1 MKVSIFDVARKSGLS
16 VVTVS
21 RVINNAGT
29 VREKNREKVLQAMQ
43 ALNYHPNAAARSL
56 ARGKTG
62 VIGITIATLNDSFLD
77 TVVKEINDG
86 LKAHQ
91 YLLALF
97 ISDDDESDLHHAIFQ
112 EDRVD
117 GMIMLSPLSEVRYVD
132 ALTRKRIPFIMI
144 DNQQENTPA
153 PSIRVDN
160 FRGGYL
166 ATKHLIDLGHTDIA
180 HISGPEPYLS
190 SKERVLGYLKAIAEA
205 KLEPRIEPGKFTI
218 ESGYEIGD
226 HWAKSGTLPTAVFA
240 ADDMMAFGV
249 MDAFK
254 NHGLQIPRDVSIV
267 GYDDQLFATQLRP
280 QLTTIRQPVEE
291 IGRHAID
298 LLLRCIEDPN
308 EQMSRIPLQLQPE
321 LLVRETTCAPSKSIQ
336 VKQ

>member
-29 VREKNREKVLQAMQ
+29 VREKNRAKVLQAMQ

-77 TVVKEINDG
+77 AVVKEINDRM
-86 LKAHQ
+86 KAHN

-97 ISDDDESDLHHAIFQ
+97 ISDDEESDLHHAIFQ

-117 GMIMLSPLSEVRYVD
+117 GMILLSPIHEVRYVE
-132 ALTRKRIPFIMI
+132 ALMRKQIPFIMI
-144 DNQQENTPA
+144 DNQQEDIVA
-153 PSIRVDN
+153 PSVRVDN
-160 FRGGYL
+160 FQGGYW

-180 HISGPEPYLS
+180 HISGSTPFLS
-190 SKERVLGYLKAIAEA
+190 SKERVAGYIQAMTEA
-205 KLEPRIEPGKFTI
+205 NLHTRVVPGQFTI
-218 ESGYEIGD
+218 ESGYEIGEQWV
-226 HWAKSGTLPTAVFA
+226 HSATVPTAVFA
-240 ADDMMAFGV
+240 GDDMMAYGV

-254 NHGLQIPRDVSIV
+254 NNGLRIPTDVSVV

-280 QLTTIRQPVEE
+280 QLTTIRQPVEQ
-291 IGRHAID
+291 IGGNAIE
-298 LLLRCIEDPN
+298 LLLRCIEDP
-308 EQMSRIPLQLQPE
+308 ESHMSSKPIKLQPE
-321 LLVRETTCAPSKSIQ
+321 LLIRQSTCPPIHARQK
-336 VKQ
+336 